1 MDGELEEK
9 FQLTA
14 CTRSGD
20 TEGTKIRQEEG
31 RKGGISESQAT
42 TKSSIFWQGPGQE
55 SPTKARL
62 HDRARVTW
70 SWVRT

>member
-42 TKSSIFWQGPGQE
+42 TKSSIF
-55 SPTKARL
+55 
-62 HDRARVTW
+62 
-70 SWVRT
+70 